1 MARLKTTKTKKP
13 QAPGQPAD
21 AWAPQFAIADTSA
34 PPPKLPPSPGFLL
47 TFHPLRWTVQHG
59 RVLPMFGRL
68 TLRPG
73 VGRVRN
79 HGGRF
84 DITDARAELQRR
96 GWTVIPH
103 DAQGAGTSYLRQPEG
118 TAAHVLQWV
127 KTYSG
132 SAQTGV
138 DAVGYVAFVD
148 HLVATAAIQPV
159 ALHVLERMHANLS
172 SNLSDAADKAASVPS
187 ARSLVSTYEAKLAIV
202 QAAIDAQQAELV
214 PVKSTSTTPQ
224 IEG

>member
-1 MARLKTTKTKKP
+1 MAKVKQTKKKKTLS
-13 QAPGQPAD
+13 GQPVD
-21 AWAPQFAIADTSA
+21 AWAPDFAVADTSA
-34 PPPKLPPSPGFLL
+34 PPPKLPPTPGFLL

-59 RVLPMFGRL
+59 KVLPQFSRL

-73 VGRVRN
+73 VGRVRSY
-79 HGGRF
+79 GGRF
-84 DITDARAELQRR
+84 DISDARSELSRR

-132 SAQTGV
+132 SAQTGI
-138 DAVGYVAFVD
+138 DAEGYCGFVD
-148 HLVATAAIQPV
+148 HLIDTGVITAVAV
-159 ALHVLERMHANLS
+159 HVLERMHADLS
-172 SNLSDAADKAASVPS
+172 SSLADAADKAASVPS
-187 ARSLVSTYEAKLAIV
+187 ARSLVATYTDKLAVV
-202 QAAIDAQQAELV
+202 QGYLDAAQVALV
-214 PVKSTSTTPQ
+214 PTKNKSTTPE